1 MRMKINVDIT
11 LITLV
16 TMCLILADN
25 GYNIVGY
32 KNVFKTKR
40 ELIWSFFKIVIKMIV
55 FKLMVLTEKLMI

>member
-1 MRMKINVDIT
+1 MRMKINVNIT
-11 LITLV
+11 LIALV

-25 GYNIVGY
+25 GYNIFGY